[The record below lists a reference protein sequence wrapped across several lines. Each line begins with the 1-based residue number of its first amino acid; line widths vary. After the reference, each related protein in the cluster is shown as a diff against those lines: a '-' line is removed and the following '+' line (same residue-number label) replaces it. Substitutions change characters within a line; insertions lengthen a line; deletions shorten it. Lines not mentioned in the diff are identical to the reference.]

1 LRDHACTRACSL
13 QDDFG
18 NDFAARADRGRI
30 SALLAGGGRRGQY
43 RVFMSF
49 ASDDAIFEE
58 RHLLEQTT
66 SDDLDGNYRAAGAP
80 KRVLPGVLA
89 EILARV

>member
-13 QDDFG
+13 QNDFG

-30 SALLAGGGRRGQY
+30 SALLGGGRRGRY
-43 RVFMSF
+43 RVFVSF

-89 EILARV
+89 GVPARV